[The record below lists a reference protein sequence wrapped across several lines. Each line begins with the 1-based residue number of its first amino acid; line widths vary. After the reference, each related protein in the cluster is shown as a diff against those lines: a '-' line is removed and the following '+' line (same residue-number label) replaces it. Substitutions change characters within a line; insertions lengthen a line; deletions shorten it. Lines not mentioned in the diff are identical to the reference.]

1 MSSSTLFHVTPDGAK
16 PCSASIRN
24 CPLGG
29 ADQHY
34 DSFAAAQTAAEELM
48 ADEYRVGQLTKKK
61 NTIAIP
67 PETVQSMVDELYEA
81 SDAYY
86 QKGIESPLTDE
97 EFDAKLEYLQELADS
112 GAYED
117 IFAEGSKGFNLLEN
131 DPALGTTAEGET
143 VEHALPMLSLAKAKE
158 ERDLISF
165 LDKARAAG
173 AKDFRLQAKMD
184 GLAVAAEYA
193 NGKLFRLSTRGDGT
207 HGEDTTYLIRDP
219 KVKVKGL
226 ENTISELE
234 SLEIR
239 GELFFT
245 NSQFKA
251 VDEERFKSTGQ
262 RFKNARNSATGLMKA
277 AKSGVDYPVEFT
289 FAAYSVIKNGK
300 PDELTELGDQ
310 GFVSIDEFTDK
321 ATPTLVLSGFNTNA
335 ELMEAVHE
343 FGKLRENFDFPT
355 DGVVIKPTNE
365 AELLSSMGY
374 TSHHPVSQVAWKY
387 PAATATTEV
396 LSISIT
402 VGRSGKVTPVAKV
415 RAVELDGST
424 VQNASLHNYN
434 LVATKGIRVGSIVLI
449 EKANEIIPQIKVVIS
464 NPEGTE
470 EVQVPNQCP
479 SCGTL
484 LSFNKEE
491 KIWPPRT
498 LRCPNND
505 CDSRKFFA
513 LKTAVSKSYM
523 DIDGMSESSLEY
535 LNSIGRVLDM
545 ADLYSL
551 TMEELADSQLGESV
565 NGNPRR
571 LGEKRATH
579 IVEYIEKS
587 KTRPL
592 AKMLPALAIDLLGR
606 SASKDLERKFGDLDG
621 ILAASKDQIAA
632 MDGFGEIKAEKI
644 YTGLKQRRP
653 LIDKL
658 RAAGV
663 TFGEGAAK
671 PAPSPTAVDLSGI
684 SFAISGSVPPG
695 FGNRGQWV
703 DYVEANGG
711 TFHSGPKADTTYV
724 IGDPSE
730 TSAKV
735 QKATKL
741 GLTFM
746 SPSGFT
752 AKFVK

>member
-1 MSSSTLFHVTPDGAK
+1 MSDSRLYHVTPDGAK
-16 PCSASIRN
+16 SCSASVRN
-24 CPLGG
+24 CPFGG
-29 ADQHY
+29 VESHF
-34 DSFAAAQTAAEELM
+34 SSLAEATSASEERL
-48 ADEYRVGQLTKKK
+48 ADEFKRNPLRKQKP
-61 NTIAIP
+61 TIPAD
-67 PETVQSMVDELYEA
+67 TVRAMVDELYEA
-81 SDAYY
+81 SDNYY
-86 QKGIESPLTDE
+86 QKGVESALSDD

-112 GAYED
+112 GVYGD
-117 IFAEGSKGFNLLEN
+117 IFAEGSKGFNLLET
-131 DPALGTTAEGET
+131 DPALGTTAKGET
-143 VEHALPMLSLAKAKE
+143 VEHVLPMLSLAKAKE
-158 ERDLISF
+158 ERELISF
-165 LDKARAAG
+165 LEKARAAG

-184 GLAVAAEYA
+184 GLAVAAEYSG
-193 NGKLFRLSTRGDGT
+193 GKLFRLSTRGDGQ
-207 HGEDTTYLIRDP
+207 HGEDTTYLIKDP
-219 KVKVKGL
+219 KVKIKGL
-226 ENTISELE
+226 ELTISELE

-245 NSQFKA
+245 NAQFKA
-251 VDEERFKSTGQ
+251 VDESRFQQTGQ

-277 AKSGVDYPVEFT
+277 AKGGVDYPVEFT

-310 GFVSIDEFTDK
+310 GFVSIDEFTDV
-321 ATPTLVLSGFNTNA
+321 ATPSLALSGFKTNA
-335 ELMEAVHE
+335 EVMDAVHA
-343 FGKLRENFDFPT
+343 FGELREGFDFPT

-365 AELLSSMGY
+365 SELLASMGY

-415 RAVELDGST
+415 RAVDLDGST

-464 NPEGTE
+464 NPSGTE
-470 EVQVPNQCP
+470 EVQMPSQCP
-479 SCGTL
+479 ACGTL
-484 LSFNKEE
+484 LSYNKEE

-498 LRCPNND
+498 LRCPNDD

-523 DIDGMSESSLEY
+523 DIDGMSESSLEH
-535 LNSIGRVLDM
+535 LNSIGRVMDM

-551 TMEELADSQLGESV
+551 TVEELADSQLGESQ
-565 NGNPRR
+565 NGTPRR

-579 IVEYIEKS
+579 IVSYIEKS

-592 AKMLPALAIDLLGR
+592 TKMLPALAIDLLGR
-606 SASKDLERKFGDLDG
+606 SASRDLEKKFGDLDG
-621 ILAASKDQIAA
+621 ILGASKEQIAA
-632 MDGFGEIKAEKI
+632 LDGFGPIKAEKI
-644 YTGLKQRRP
+644 YEGLQRRRP
-653 LIDKL
+653 LIEKL
-658 RAAGV
+658 RKAGV
-663 TFGEGAAK
+663 TFGAGAPK
-671 PAPSPTAVDLSGI
+671 PAPAADAIDLTGK
-684 SFAISGSVPPG
+684 SFAISGAVPPG
-695 FGNRGQWV
+695 FANRGQWV

-711 TFHSGPKADTTYV
+711 TFHSGPKADTTFV

-741 GLTFM
+741 GLTFI
-746 SPSGFT
+746 SPADFT
-752 AKFVK
+752 SRYVKK